1 VYTSFQ
7 LFRKFVQYYFSASN
21 GNGHGMHSPFVFDFI
36 LHVLNNQSHYK
47 APHEIEE
54 LRKQMLS
61 DHQLVNG
68 SDFGA
73 GSVKGGT
80 ARRVSDIAQ
89 SALKPKK
96 YAELLY
102 RLVKH
107 YQPVRIVE
115 LGTSL
120 GITSA
125 YLQSGNPD
133 AHVITIE
140 GNEGVAEIAE
150 RNFEKLDLEKIEL
163 LRGNFNEVL
172 AGVLH
177 NIGTIDFAFVD
188 GNHKL
193 EPTMEYFEKL
203 LQSSHAGSILVFD
216 DIHWSSEME
225 EAWKRICEHPAVTY
239 TIDIFFLGFVFFRKE
254 FKVKQNFVIRF

>member
-1 VYTSFQ
+1 
-7 LFRKFVQYYFSASN
+7 
-21 GNGHGMHSPFVFDFI
+21 MHSPFVFDFI
-36 LHVLNNQSHYK
+36 LNVLNNRSGYT
-47 APHEIEE
+47 PPREIEE
-54 LRKQMLS
+54 LRRQMFS
-61 DHQLVNG
+61 DHQILNG
-68 SDFGA
+68 MDLGA
-73 GSVKGGT
+73 GSRKGNTGKK
-80 ARRVSDIAQ
+80 VSDIAH

-96 YAELLY
+96 YAQLFY

-107 YQPVRIVE
+107 YQPARIVE

-125 YLQSGNPD
+125 YLQSGNPE

-140 GNEGVAEIAE
+140 GNSGVAKIAKE
-150 RNFEKLDLEKIEL
+150 NFEKLDLQKIEL
-163 LRGNFNEVL
+163 VPGNFNEVL
-172 AGVLH
+172 PSVLKD
-177 NIGTIDFAFVD
+177 IGTIDLAFID
-188 GNHKL
+188 GNHRL
-193 EPTMEYFEKL
+193 QPTLEYFEKL

-225 EAWKRICEHPAVTY
+225 EAWKRICAHPAVTS